1 MRRRLAMRLVLAL
14 TVVVA
19 VIELVFAAINVRTQK
34 SELLDEIV
42 LGADQLSRSL
52 TGATWHAM
60 LDDHREVAYQIMQTL
75 GNRQGIASIRMLN
88 KQGVVTFSTDPA
100 SARQVDKSAEACF
113 VCHREGEPLSTV
125 DVPSRART
133 FAAGD
138 GTPMLGMITP
148 IYNEPA
154 CSTAACHA
162 HPASRKVIGVL
173 DVTIDLAH
181 VDRKVLGIKL
191 RAILMSV
198 TVFVLLTLSIL
209 VLTRRLVERPIAKL
223 IDGARA
229 VARMDL
235 DRPVVIDRPEELKEL
250 ADSFD
255 SMRERLKAALAEIN
269 ASAQDLERKVVERTE
284 QLSLAQQHLMRH
296 ERLASLGQLAASVA
310 HEINNPISG
319 VLNLAMLMQRI
330 VTEQGIPPGRVDDVR
345 RYLKQVADET
355 TRVGRIVS
363 DLLAFSRRSK
373 PMRKENDLNAL
384 ITATV
389 SLVHHKL
396 ELGRIDLDLQL
407 APSLPTVP
415 CDRSQL
421 QQVVMNLVMNAA
433 EAMPSGGTLHVR
445 TAVDATGRR
454 VQLQVQDHGTGIT
467 PANLKRI
474 FEPFFTTKEDGK
486 GVGLGLAVVY
496 GIVEEHRGT
505 IDVTSRVGEGTT
517 FTVHLPLEHGE
528 TESTEAEQPRSRVG

>member
-19 VIELVFAAINVRTQK
+19 VVELVFASVNVRTQK

-75 GNRQGIASIRMLN
+75 GNRQGIKSIRMLN

-113 VCHREGEPLSTV
+113 VCHREGEPLSIV

-133 FAAGD
+133 FTARD

-154 CSTAACHA
+154 CSTASCHA

-181 VDRKVLGIKL
+181 VDIKVRGIIV
-191 RAILMSV
+191 RAVLMSV
-198 TVFVLLTLSIL
+198 TVFILLTLGIV

-235 DRPVVIDRPEELKEL
+235 DRPFVIDRPEELKEL
-250 ADSFD
+250 AESFD
-255 SMRERLKAALAEIN
+255 TMRERLKAALAEIN
-269 ASAQDLERKVVERTE
+269 AAAQDLERKVAERTE
-284 QLSLAQQHLMRH
+284 QLSVAQQHLMRH

-319 VLNLAMLMQRI
+319 VLNLATLMQRI
-330 VTEQGIPPGRVDDVR
+330 ITEQGIPAGRVADVR

-355 TRVGRIVS
+355 ARVGRIVS

-396 ELGRIDLDLQL
+396 ELGRVDLDLRL

-433 EAMPSGGTLHVR
+433 EAMPSGGVLHVR
-445 TAVDATGRR
+445 TEADMASR
-454 VQLQVQDHGTGIT
+454 VVRLQVQDHGTGIT

-505 IDVTSRVGEGTT
+505 IDVKSRVGEGTT
-517 FTVHLPLEHGE
+517 FTVCLPLQDSDARVTEEGE
-528 TESTEAEQPRSRVG
+528 PRSRVG